1 MIPSLGSIPSQMHP
15 VHTFPSHFLKS
26 ILILS
31 SNLRLGFPSG
41 TFRLLIQIGS
51 RFFHCS
57 FITPVYD
64 NCAVMRLSADRGSNV
79 SILHL
84 RSTSEPWE
92 AVTTTSSYISRP
104 SSRRGVV
111 SSIPTLQVKYA
122 GNSTPQPRNTS
133 YASLPS
139 ARRRDAGPAALFTA
153 VSSVDRGTN
162 NGTCSRELSPVRWC
176 DREVDG
182 VYLGRSGWVQ
192 VQQRSLDENR
202 RANYGIVPP
211 APTVAPSTPV
221 GGTLPSRRPG
231 IKLADYHCSNS
242 EPGNFPEALKVEE
255 QQRPAFLPLPIGI
268 TKGREFEHRISSRSA
283 SPSPQDHNLPG
294 DPMSPPSVTPIISPP
309 PAFQDPNRRYQSAPR
324 LRSST
329 GKPPFLPRSNAIVD
343 SDIVSPPP
351 SPPPPINWST
361 LPSPRSAA
369 PPGSLRARRLTPSP
383 VGTPQQQPL
392 RIPQTKSLEDTTSS
406 GTRRSQFQKYDSS
419 SSSSSSFGFRS
430 LDSSIN
436 ARSAMPRLSETDSS
450 IGGYEDGD
458 EEENRESS
466 LNLSAFSSI
475 TVINSSPDTPA
486 AASGLQPK
494 ERVLVNGDKISPSSL
509 RHRDS
514 NRLHHQSQ
522 RSEHRTHPLRR
533 SPGSEGNNKKLASN
547 NSSSSSS
554 SSSSSCTGRAGSSQA
569 FRRSVSHSTAKQ
581 QQQQQQ
587 QAQATVRMPEPA
599 PHGYHTWDGR
609 NRVRRSRSLQLPE
622 TKTPAALSPSSHS
635 HTDCQYLVVKQHPHH
650 YYVQQSHQQQQPTE
664 PHRVVVKIGA
674 DTAERPRRPFVH
686 NST

>member
-1 MIPSLGSIPSQMHP
+1 M
-15 VHTFPSHFLKS
+15 
-26 ILILS
+26 
-31 SNLRLGFPSG
+31 
-41 TFRLLIQIGS
+41 
-51 RFFHCS
+51 
-57 FITPVYD
+57 
-64 NCAVMRLSADRGSNV
+64 

-92 AVTTTSSYISRP
+92 TVTTTSSYSSRP
-104 SSRRGVV
+104 SSRSGVVGHV
-111 SSIPTLQVKYA
+111 SSIPTLQIKYA
-122 GNSTPQPRNTS
+122 GNNTTQSRNAT

-139 ARRRDAGPAALFTA
+139 SRRRDIGSAALFIA
-153 VSSVDRGTN
+153 GKGSSSVDRGTN
-162 NGTCSRELSPVRWC
+162 NGNCSRELSPVRWC

-202 RANYGIVPP
+202 RANYGILPSASTTAP
-211 APTVAPSTPV
+211 AVTV

-242 EPGNFPEALKVEE
+242 EPGKFPEALKLEE

-268 TKGREFEHRISSRSA
+268 TQGREFEHRISSRSA
-283 SPSPQDHNLPG
+283 SPSPQDHNQPG

-309 PAFQDPNRRYQSAPR
+309 PAFQDPSRRYQTAPR
-324 LRSST
+324 LRANA
-329 GKPPFLPRSNAIVD
+329 GKPHFLPRSNAIVD

-351 SPPPPINWST
+351 SPPPKINWST
-361 LPSPRSAA
+361 LPSPRTAA
-369 PPGSLRARRLTPSP
+369 TPGSLRARRLTPSP
-383 VGTPQQQPL
+383 VGTPQPQPL
-392 RIPQTKSLEDTTSS
+392 RIPQAKSLEDTTTS

-436 ARSAMPRLSETDSS
+436 TRAAMPRLSETDSS

-466 LNLSAFSSI
+466 LNLSAFSTI
-475 TVINSSPDTPA
+475 TVTNSSPDTPTVV
-486 AASGLQPK
+486 SGLQPK
-494 ERVLVNGDKISPSSL
+494 ERVPVNGDKVSPSSI

-514 NRLHHQSQ
+514 IRLHHQNQ
-522 RSEHRTHPLRR
+522 RSEHRSYPLRR
-533 SPGSEGNNKKLASN
+533 SPGSEGNNKNLISN

-554 SSSSSCTGRAGSSQA
+554 SSSSSCTGRTGSSQA
-569 FRRSVSHSTAKQ
+569 FRRSVSHSITKQ
-581 QQQQQQ
+581 QQQQV
-587 QAQATVRMPEPA
+587 QAVVRVPDPV
-599 PHGYHTWDGR
+599 PHSYHTWDGR

-622 TKTPAALSPSSHS
+622 TKSPGAVSPSSHS
-635 HTDCQYLVVKQHPHH
+635 HTDCQYLLVKQPPHH
-650 YYVQQSHQQQQPTE
+650 YYVQQQQPAE
-664 PHRVVVKIGA
+664 PHRVLVKIGA
-674 DTAERPRRPFVH
+674 EPAERPRRPFIH